1 MASRI
6 GKHIEGLALVLRAV
20 VQHPSTQLLGTL
32 AMPLQV
38 LESVSARRA
47 MTASPGGR
55 SPSSYSFRLMPASR
69 ARARLGQP
77 STFARMAEPGRVEA
91 HERARV
97 LSPLHGDVEH
107 RAVAL
112 PRAEDRLGLS
122 VHRRQEDAR
131 RPTVDVTAGVHC
143 RRYGQLC

>member
-69 ARARLGQP
+69 ARAVLVSPRRSRAWRRRDGLKLMNVRGCYRRCTATSNTGP
-77 STFARMAEPGRVEA
+77 SPCPAPRIGSGSRFTDGRRMRDVQ
-91 HERARV
+91 
-97 LSPLHGDVEH
+97 LS
-107 RAVAL
+107 
-112 PRAEDRLGLS
+112 
-122 VHRRQEDAR
+122 
-131 RPTVDVTAGVHC
+131 T
-143 RRYGQLC
+143 